1 MFTAYYCLELCEVT
15 CDICSGFYAWIYE
28 DIIYWSA
35 VVSIFWLIY
44 LLETCTEA
52 SISHQL
58 GPETI
63 TPRVPSPCTLGR
75 CRGLIVA
82 VDISILSS
90 DTSPFITNMDLLSP
104 NTTLIST
111 SHSCRSVADKMVR
124 KTLIS
129 STSKISWTIIIT
141 GLSWR
146 GHAHF
151 VGKPTS
157 VWLFPINAC
166 IYILHVNILSDSGV

>member
-1 MFTAYYCLELCEVT
+1 MQWILCLNLWGHNLLISSCAYFL
-15 CDICSGFYAWIYE
+15 A
-28 DIIYWSA
+28 
-35 VVSIFWLIY
+35 Y
-44 LLETCTEA
+44 LFAGDLHWGEHKSPA
-52 SISHQL
+52 R
-58 GPETI
+58 
-63 TPRVPSPCTLGR
+63 PRNHYSLVPSPCTRGR